1 MKHILII
8 EDDLAYQKML
18 DTALTESGFKISVA
32 SDGAE
37 GCKIFKKDPCD
48 LVISDIF
55 MPEKEGFE
63 TIMEIRQMSETVK
76 ILAISGGGQFDARD
90 MLPMSIE
97 LGANE
102 AVEKPIGIKD
112 LLEIVNRLLAE

>member
-18 DTALTESGFKISVA
+18 KTALSEAGFKISVA
-32 SDGAE
+32 ADGVE
-37 GCKIFKKDPCD
+37 GCKIFRKGPCD
-48 LVISDIF
+48 LVITDIF

-63 TIMEIRQMSETVK
+63 TIMEIRQMSEAVK
-76 ILAISGGGQFDARD
+76 ILAISGGGQFDAKE
-90 MLPMSIE
+90 MLPMSVE

-112 LLEIVNRLLAE
+112 LLEIINRLLAE

>member
-18 DTALTESGFKISVA
+18 MTALAGAGFKVTA
-32 SDGAE
+32 ADDGAQ
-37 GCKIFKKDPCD
+37 GCRLFKNDPCD
-48 LVISDIF
+48 LVITDIF

-63 TIMEIRQMSETVK
+63 TIMEIRQMSAEVK
-76 ILAISGGGQFDARD
+76 ILAISGGGQFDAKE

-112 LLEIVNRLLAE
+112 LLGKINHLLAD